1 MFEEEEVVA
10 EGRIA
15 TTDPSS
21 KVHHLPL
28 GRDCWKVWVEEVYM
42 DQLTLYRP
50 TDEIRTLREA
60 VGSTVAWP
68 KSSIRLF

>member
-1 MFEEEEVVA
+1 MENARCHLLHWYMFEEEEVVA

-42 DQLTLYRP
+42 DQLTFYRP
-50 TDEIRTLREA
+50 TDEIRTLREG
-60 VGSTVAWP
+60 V
-68 KSSIRLF
+68 